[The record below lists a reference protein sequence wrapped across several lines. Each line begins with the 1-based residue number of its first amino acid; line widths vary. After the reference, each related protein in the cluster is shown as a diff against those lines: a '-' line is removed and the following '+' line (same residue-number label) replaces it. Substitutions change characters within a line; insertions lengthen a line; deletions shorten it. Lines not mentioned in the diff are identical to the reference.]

1 MRKTNFDQ
9 SSTGLNLELTCFYDT
24 CIAQMD
30 FQDNIVLLE
39 EKFRGTNTYLYVG
52 WLSMKA
58 SDFERTYKLPEPK
71 QLFKDYFR
79 YTQECDISVA
89 SLSQIKEVLGYLK
102 HYDNTLL
109 REAHS
114 EGLLEAIKCD
124 MRWND
129 PVHEFLEEYYEP
141 EFFELT
147 TSGYSQGDY
156 AKVIIPKEVLID
168 FGHTDPTQEIADSFQ
183 ETINHLFWDAPLYC
197 HLDINDEVEFYF
209 TDYMED
215 IYSYDKGQM
224 LDIAAEHLLPKWP
237 EDAREIIRSFL
248 EDNLPEYPDYI

>member
-9 SSTGLNLELTCFYDT
+9 SSTGLNLELTCYFDT
-24 CIAQMD
+24 CLAQMD
-30 FQDNIVLLE
+30 FQDAFEVLE

-52 WLSMKA
+52 WGSIKA

-79 YTQECDISVA
+79 YTQERDISVA
-89 SLSQIKEVLGYLK
+89 SMSEIKEVLGGLK
-102 HYDNTLL
+102 YYDNTLL

-124 MRWND
+124 MRWSD
-129 PVHEFLEEYYEP
+129 PVHEFLEAYYEP

-147 TSGYSQGDY
+147 TTGYRQGDY
-156 AKVIIPKEVLID
+156 AKVIIPKEILESY
-168 FGHTDPTQEIADSFQ
+168 GHKYPTQEIADSFQ
-183 ETINHLFWDAPLYC
+183 ETIDRLFWDAPLYC
-197 HLDINDEVEFYF
+197 HLDINAELEFYF
-209 TDYMED
+209 TDYMENN
-215 IYSYDKGQM
+215 YEYDKDQM
-224 LDIAAEHLLPKWP
+224 LEIADTHLLHKWP
-237 EDAREIIRSFL
+237 EDAREIIRTFL